1 MHPWAW
7 WCWALL
13 IAAAL
18 NLTTHPLLLILLAL
32 AVTTVTLL
40 RRSDAPW
47 ARSIGATFALAG
59 VVIGIRML
67 FQIVIGA
74 PIGSTV
80 LFTLPA
86 LMLPDWAQ
94 GIRLGGPV
102 TAEGLLLTVYDALR
116 LATMLLCL
124 GAANALANPRQA
136 LRSVPAALYEASVA
150 VVIALSVAPQLIESG
165 QRIAAARRLRGSRTT
180 GLRALTGL
188 LVPVMEDA
196 VERSL
201 ALAAAM
207 DARGFG
213 RTVRVRHR
221 RRLLALLL
229 VSSMVLTLGGFLFLS
244 GDTLVGLV
252 GLVAGAAGTA
262 LGLRLTGR
270 RLAITRYRPHP
281 WGWRATAVALSGAA
295 VLAVVVAMGQVDGTL
310 LIPVVEP
317 LGWPELHPAML
328 LAAALAAGPLLVT
341 RPAAAPVPLPPAT
354 DEAPDAGRG
363 NHARLRARP
372 TLAVSA

>member
-59 VVIGIRML
+59 VIIGIRML

-80 LFTLPA
+80 LFTLPS
-86 LMLPDWAQ
+86 LTLPDWAQ

-165 QRIAAARRLRGSRTT
+165 QRIAAARRLRGARTT
-180 GLRALTGL
+180 GLRALAGL

-221 RRLLALLL
+221 RRLLTLLL

-244 GDTLVGLV
+244 GDTLAGLAGLV
-252 GLVAGAAGTA
+252 VGAGGTA

-270 RLAITRYRPHP
+270 RLAVTRYRPHP

-328 LAAALAAGPLLVT
+328 LAAALAAAPLLVT
-341 RPAAAPVPLPPAT
+341 RPATAPAPLAPGAV
-354 DEAPDAGRG
+354 EAPDAGRG
-363 NHARLRARP
+363 DHARLRARP
-372 TLAVSA
+372 TLAVTA

>member
-59 VVIGIRML
+59 VVIGVRML
-67 FQIVIGA
+67 FQVVIGA